1 MWKRPE
7 RFVYKKRENDKLK
20 SSFKKGVKSDLI
32 GGKKFEPWSG
42 RHFQVGSV
50 TKPWEEDNISPSS
63 AFTWSQYHQ
72 HQHQHHII
80 IKPLDKN
87 KSSWDWTE
95 QFSCREWKSFHLSI
109 FLVAILLPP
118 PFSSTTTIVTSSFPS
133 NLTNHLHPPISAFQA
148 SFTICETI
156 HHHIHHSRH
165 IATDHLLWRPDNQL
179 PRTLVMIFNIWQ
191 HWINFLRFSKLP
203 LTPHTFILG
212 K

>member
-1 MWKRPE
+1 MWKATWLE
-7 RFVYKKRENDKLK
+7 AK
-20 SSFKKGVKSDLI
+20 SLNRDQADTSKWD
-32 GGKKFEPWSG
+32 
-42 RHFQVGSV
+42 R
-50 TKPWEEDNISPSS
+50 SPSRGRRTAS
-63 AFTWSQYHQ
+63 VLPQPSPEVNIISTNTNTI
-72 HQHQHHII
+72 II

-118 PFSSTTTIVTSSFPS
+118 PFSSTTAIVTSSFPS

-203 LTPHTFILG
+203 LTPYPFILG